1 VRRAARVL
9 LAGLLAIGSC
19 FFAWV
24 QWRRAQRVP
33 PPTATRL
40 AELRAERDR
49 LQGVLRAAVLAR
61 GEQSLAEAPVAGVM
75 IGIPTSL
82 TSSIVEQVVTGLF
95 GETTLTLKNLKV
107 HKEGKVRAKMLVRK
121 RTLGEF
127 VLDVNIH
134 QVQGILKPGKP
145 TLVFGTSTV
154 DLTLPVRL
162 AEGKGS
168 AELRFQW
175 DSKGLA
181 ANTVC
186 GDVDV
191 TREVGGGVVPK
202 DYEVSGSFRITAVGN
217 AIRLEPRFPELAVRI
232 FVDPS
237 DQAWGIVDGVVKEQR
252 KGCEIALT
260 KVDIKEKLGG
270 ILGKGFNVKI
280 PQKIFKPIKLPAG
293 VKQSLKVQ
301 GIQMAL
307 EARPTGLLVTPDRL
321 WYGADLNFRS
331 SRPAAKP

>member
-1 VRRAARVL
+1 MRRATGVL
-9 LAGLLAIGSC
+9 LAGLLAIGAC

-33 PPTATRL
+33 PPTAARL
-40 AELRAERDR
+40 AELRTERDR
-49 LQGVLRAAVLAR
+49 LQAVFRAAVLAR

-75 IGIPTSL
+75 IGIPTIL

-107 HKEGKVRAKMLVRK
+107 HKEGKVRAKMLIRK

-191 TREVGGGVVPK
+191 TREVGAEWCRQTTRSAAASRSPPS
-202 DYEVSGSFRITAVGN
+202 ETPSAWSRGSLSWPCASSSIPPTRPGASWTA
-217 AIRLEPRFPELAVRI
+217 
-232 FVDPS
+232 
-237 DQAWGIVDGVVKEQR
+237 W
-252 KGCEIALT
+252 
-260 KVDIKEKLGG
+260 
-270 ILGKGFNVKI
+270 
-280 PQKIFKPIKLPAG
+280 
-293 VKQSLKVQ
+293 
-301 GIQMAL
+301 
-307 EARPTGLLVTPDRL
+307 
-321 WYGADLNFRS
+321 
-331 SRPAAKP
+331 